1 MLCLD
6 TNIVITLLARRDHV
20 IAERFR
26 QALPKGISIPVPVV
40 SELWY
45 GVWNSTRVRENTER
59 LTVFFS
65 APLNV
70 LTFDTGDAMEVG
82 QLRAHLRKNGIPI
95 GAYDLL
101 IAAQARRRGATL
113 ATLNAAEFK
122 QVPHLAVEDWSQ

>member
-6 TNIVITLLARRDHV
+6 TNIVIALLARRDHR

-26 QALPKGISIPVPVV
+26 SSLPQGIAVPVNVV

-45 GVWNSTRVRENTER
+45 GVWNSSKVRENTER

-65 APLNV
+65 APLSI
-70 LTFDTGDAMEVG
+70 LSFDTGDAMETG
-82 QLRAHLRKNGIPI
+82 QLRAHFKKSGTPI

-113 ATLNAAEFK
+113 ATLDAAEFK
-122 QVPHLAVEDWSQ
+122 LVPGLAVEDWSM